1 MKDKGPVSERFVA
14 QIWKGLRRRSFF
26 SGEGGEINVVY
37 PGRENRDRGPD
48 FNDAI
53 IARGGELITGDVELH
68 VRASDWRAHGHD
80 RDPRYNGV
88 ILQVVFWND
97 EQVPTVLENGKAMPT
112 LALAQ
117 WFGGSLEEVDHWSS
131 QPLVP
136 DEPCYHAVGHLSD
149 AVVGRLLDE
158 AGEQRF
164 QLKAARFRERIAEG
178 EAEQAL
184 YQGLM
189 RALGYAKNK
198 EQFQELASRLP
209 ISVLHGL
216 VRGREKDRL
225 IIQALLLGTAGLLPS
240 QRGIEADEA
249 AVELQR
255 MWRFCDGVAPMDCA
269 QWHLFRVRPENFPT
283 RRLMAASYLLGR
295 FLEKGLLRG
304 VLELVPKGQ
313 KELEAGFMVA
323 AADYWGRHFDF
334 GCRVRNSNLIG
345 RGRAR
350 DIIVNVVLPFTFA
363 WAELNSQPELG
374 KQALNLYRHQPKLG
388 DNEITRELTGLLL
401 GGDGSDVVN
410 SAMRQQG
417 LIHLF
422 QSFCRERKCAQCPI
436 ATLHPI

>member
-1 MKDKGPVSERFVA
+1 MRDKGPVSERFVA
-14 QIWKGLRRRSFF
+14 QIWKRLRKRIFC
-26 SGEGGEINVVY
+26 SGEGGEITVVH

-53 IARGGELITGDVELH
+53 IASGGQLITGDVELH

-88 ILQVVFWND
+88 ILQVVFWD
-97 EQVPTVLENGKAMPT
+97 DGRPTVLENGKAMPT

-117 WFGGSLEEVDHWSS
+117 WFGGSLEEVDHWSR

-136 DEPCYHAVGHLSD
+136 DEPCYHVVGHLGD
-149 AVVGRLLDE
+149 AAAGGLLEE

-164 QLKAARFRERIAEG
+164 HLKAARFRERIAEG

-184 YQGLM
+184 YQGIM
-189 RALGYAKNK
+189 TALGYAKNK

-209 ISVLHGL
+209 ISVIRGL
-216 VRGREKDRL
+216 IRGREKDRL

-240 QRGIEADEA
+240 QRGIEADEV

-255 MWRFCDGVAPMDCA
+255 MWRFYDGVAPMNCA

-283 RRLMAASYLLGR
+283 RRLVAASYLLVR
-295 FLEKGLLRG
+295 FLETGLLRG
-304 VLELVPKGQ
+304 VLHLVSQGRK
-313 KELEAGFMVA
+313 KLEAGFMVA
-323 AADYWGRHFDF
+323 ADDYWGRHFDF

-350 DIIVNVVLPFTFA
+350 DIVVNIVLPFTFA

-374 KQALNLYRHQPKLG
+374 KHALELYRHQPKLG
-388 DNEITRELTGLLL
+388 DNEITREMTGLLW

-422 QSFCRERKCAQCPI
+422 QSFCRQRKCAQCPM
-436 ATLHPI
+436 ATLPPI